1 MKIGSVDVIE
11 VSDNGGIMHFGKN
24 DIVKVV
30 YSLNK
35 TCTGRITFIGRTNFE
50 MDASKEYKSA
60 IRDIKYDDI
69 KSIKLIKRQQII
81 LLNTKKL

>member
-11 VSDNGGIMHFGKN
+11 VSVNGGIMHFGKN

-35 TCTGRITFIGRTNFE
+35 TCTGRIIFIDTTNFE
-50 MDASKEYKSA
+50 IDASKEYKSV
-60 IRDIKYDDI
+60 I
-69 KSIKLIKRQQII
+69 
-81 LLNTKKL
+81 

>member
-1 MKIGSVDVIE
+1 MVYEIMKIGSVDVIE

-50 MDASKEYKSA
+50 MDASKEYKSN
-60 IRDIKYDDI
+60 IIDIKYDNI
-69 KSIKLIKRQQII
+69 KSIKLIKRQ
-81 LLNTKKL
+81 